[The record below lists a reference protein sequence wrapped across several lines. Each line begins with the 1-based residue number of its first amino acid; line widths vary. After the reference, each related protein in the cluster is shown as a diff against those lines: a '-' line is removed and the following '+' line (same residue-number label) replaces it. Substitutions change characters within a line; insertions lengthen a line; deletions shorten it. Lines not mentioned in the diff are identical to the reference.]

1 MSILQSL
8 NRRRFLR
15 LGTLAGGA
23 VGAAGAGALLADRE
37 EADASI
43 LRPGQFDQHF
53 LTSTAQVKQIWD
65 FSLVEQLQGGLAA
78 IKNAANAFKFSYNKT
93 YFLIIDLRGSAV
105 VAALDDA
112 MWARYKF
119 GAKYQIFD
127 PASGALVSR
136 NPFYA
141 RGATDNG
148 ALSPDDPKSIYQDA
162 TLAALVYRASHISAC
177 HDALQS
183 QAALAVKDGRN
194 HGLAA
199 DAVYR
204 DFAAHLVHGAQETPS
219 GSALIA
225 IAQPLGFTYAKQ

>member
-23 VGAAGAGALLADRE
+23 SGVAGALLTGPE
-37 EADASI
+37 MVDASI

-53 LTSTAQVKQIWD
+53 LTSTAQMKQIWD
-65 FSLVEQLQGGLAA
+65 FSSIDQVQSGLAA
-78 IKNAANAFKFSYNKT
+78 MKNAANAFKFSYNKT
-93 YFLIIDLRGSAV
+93 YFLIIDLRGTAV

-112 MWARYKF
+112 MWATYKF

-136 NPFYA
+136 NSFYA
-141 RGATDNG
+141 RGSTDNG
-148 ALSPDDPKSIYQDA
+148 ALNPDDPRSIYQDA

-177 HDALQS
+177 HDALQA
-183 QAALAVKDGRN
+183 QAALAVKDDRN
-194 HGLAA
+194 HGLSA